1 MPLAHVAGPA
11 GGASRAARG
20 AERDRI
26 LTGQHARSLQ
36 TLLRDDVAREYFV
49 VFAQQRTHIGDEL
62 LDLAHEFGMDVGLH
76 AADGVVGLYQAAS
89 RGLLQDVK
97 HLLTVAEPVE
107 ERRQSPHV
115 HTETREEQQ
124 VRINALQL
132 VHDRADILHPLR
144 HLDAQPLLDAHA
156 ERMAVLRGPQ
166 IIQPVRKGQRLGIG
180 QPLAQLLDAAVDIT
194 AVHVELLDDLALQRH
209 PEAQHT
215 VRRRV
220 LGTDVDD
227 VFVLFE
233 EHVALADETAV
244 GGQLETRSA
253 VLRHLVGHAQRIERR
268 IVIFAQR
275 IPHPVVA
282 QEQPPHVGMVQK
294 PDAEIVEHLAFV
306 QLGGLPQIADRGQ
319 AAFLA
324 ARRQRPQ
331 DDVFARGGGFEVID
345 GSEALF
351 APVHARQT
359 AQEIESLGPEPGGQ
373 IVKLLRGHGPHA
385 VARLGPYGLRFP
397 CRYLVFQRHTH
408 CFSPPST
415 FKSFRSE
422 VRSRR
427 SSSSYSSRPIC
438 LFTPPKKRCSFTL
451 RCSCIRP

>member
-1 MPLAHVAGPA
+1 
-11 GGASRAARG
+11 
-20 AERDRI
+20 
-26 LTGQHARSLQ
+26 
-36 TLLRDDVAREYFV
+36 
-49 VFAQQRTHIGDEL
+49 
-62 LDLAHEFGMDVGLH
+62 
-76 AADGVVGLYQAAS
+76 
-89 RGLLQDVK
+89 
-97 HLLTVAEPVE
+97 
-107 ERRQSPHV
+107 
-115 HTETREEQQ
+115 
-124 VRINALQL
+124 
-132 VHDRADILHPLR
+132 
-144 HLDAQPLLDAHA
+144 
-156 ERMAVLRGPQ
+156 
-166 IIQPVRKGQRLGIG
+166 
-180 QPLAQLLDAAVDIT
+180 
-194 AVHVELLDDLALQRH
+194 
-209 PEAQHT
+209 
-215 VRRRV
+215 
-220 LGTDVDD
+220 
-227 VFVLFE
+227 
-233 EHVALADETAV
+233 
-244 GGQLETRSA
+244 
-253 VLRHLVGHAQRIERR
+253 
-268 IVIFAQR
+268 
-275 IPHPVVA
+275 
-282 QEQPPHVGMVQK
+282 MVQE
-294 PDAEIVEHLAFV
+294 PDAEIVEYLAFV

-359 AQEIESLGPEPGGQ
+359 AQEIESRGPEPGGQ